1 MDISIIIINYHSVT
15 FTRACLK
22 SIYEN
27 NDALRLE
34 VIVIDN
40 ASYDG
45 CGDMVR
51 AEFPQ
56 VIFIQSARNLGF
68 AGANNL
74 GIQASHGTH
83 LLFLNPDTE
92 IQGKAIESLFR
103 SLASMPGAGMAGA
116 LLLNSDLSV
125 QTTSITAYPTIINQV
140 LGTEYLRQRFPDAAL
155 WGIKPLFE
163 NRRTPVA
170 VDAISGACMMA
181 KREAI
186 EQVRGFTADY
196 FMYAEDLDLCLKVKK
211 AGWKVYYV
219 PDAVIVHHG
228 GRSSDSRPE
237 SNYAGIMI
245 RESMYHFMQV
255 HRGRLY
261 AWSFRAATAL
271 VAVCRLFLLTVLLP
285 ASMFSARGHAVIP
298 IWRKWAGILAWC
310 AGTRIWAHRERSMPS
325 AFSPPVSA
333 SEGRPLQNSV
343 LDSACQLTSDLKE

>member
-15 FTRACLK
+15 FTKACLK

-27 NDALRLE
+27 NDALRVE

-51 AEFPQ
+51 AEFSQ
-56 VIFIQSARNLGF
+56 VTFIQSASNLGF

-74 GIQASHGTH
+74 GIQVSHGTH

-92 IQGKAIESLFR
+92 IEGKAIERLLR
-103 SLASMPGAGMAGA
+103 SLASIPDAGMVGA
-116 LLLNSDLSV
+116 RLLNSDLSV
-125 QTTSITAYPTIINQV
+125 QTTSITAFPTITNQV
-140 LGTEYLRQRFPDAAL
+140 LGTDYLRQRFPDAAL

-196 FMYAEDLDLCLKVKK
+196 FMYAEDVDLCLKMKK

-237 SNYAGIMI
+237 LNYAGIMI

-261 AWSFRAATAL
+261 AWSFRAAIAL
-271 VAVCRLFLLTVLLP
+271 VALCRIVLLTVLLP
-285 ASMFSARGHAVIP
+285 ASMFSARGHTVIP

-310 AGTRIWAHRERSMPS
+310 VAARFWAQRERSIPRTI
-325 AFSPPVSA
+325 SPPVSP
-333 SEGRPLQNSV
+333 SEGRCVRNGV
-343 LDSACQLTSDLKE
+343 LGSP